1 VSSDRFA
8 APRPGGERAQAT
20 PLAVALVFLAG
31 VLLVV
36 LVPLG
41 RGAIERAQ
49 ARTAADAAALAGAAE
64 GEAAARAVAHANGA
78 RLVRFA
84 ALDRDV
90 WVVVER
96 GGAVAEAR
104 ARREPV
110 P

>member
-1 VSSDRFA
+1 MSPTPRVA
-8 APRPGGERAQAT
+8 ARTRGEPAQAT

-41 RGAIERAQ
+41 RGALERAQ
-49 ARTAADAAALAGAAE
+49 ARTAADAAALAGAAD
-64 GEAAARAVAHANGA
+64 GEPAARSVASANGA
-78 RLVRFA
+78 RLVRYA
-84 ALDRDV
+84 SLGRDV

>member
-1 VSSDRFA
+1 VSPHRPEPSR
-8 APRPGGERAQAT
+8 PRGERAQAT
-20 PLAVALVFLAG
+20 PLAVALIFLAG
-31 VLLVV
+31 VALVV

-64 GEAAARAVAHANGA
+64 GEPAARAVADANGA
-78 RLVRFA
+78 RLVHFA
-84 ALDRDV
+84 SLDRDV

>member
-1 VSSDRFA
+1 V
-8 APRPGGERAQAT
+8 PRPRGDRAQAA
-20 PLAVALVFLAG
+20 PLAVALVFVAG
-31 VLLVV
+31 VVLVV

-41 RGAIERAQ
+41 RGAIERAH

-64 GEAAARAVAHANGA
+64 GEAAARAVAVANGA

-84 ALDRDV
+84 SLDRDV